1 MDFSGYTEEPVYNED
16 GSFAYY
22 QITIKWEEH

>member
-1 MDFSGYTEEPVYNED
+1 MNFVGYTEEPVYNED

-22 QITIKWEEH
+22 QLTMVWEEC